1 MLSSILAKFY
11 ERDLLQLITE
21 VNLFSKEEN
30 LWKTE
35 GSVKNSSGNLVLH
48 IIGGLNFLVGT
59 TLAHTGYVR
68 DRDQEFIRKGVE
80 REELV
85 AQLEALI
92 PMIINTFNALT
103 PEQMEA
109 DFPIFF
115 DQPNTSTSYVLVKL
129 LSHLNYHLGQ
139 VNYLRRVL
147 E

>member
-1 MLSSILAKFY
+1 MLNSILANFY
-11 ERDLLQLITE
+11 ERDLRQLIAQ
-21 VNLFSKEEN
+21 VNLFNKEEN

-48 IIGGLNFLVGT
+48 IIGGLNYLVGT

-68 DRDQEFIRKGVE
+68 DRDKEFSQKSMERK
-80 REELV
+80 ELV

-92 PMIINTFNALT
+92 PMINNTLIALT
-103 PEQMEA
+103 KEQMET

-115 DQPNTSTSYVLVKL
+115 DQPNTSISYVLVQL
-129 LSHLNYHLGQ
+129 LIHLNYHLGQ